1 MRMILNVTS
10 STEVPHVVN
19 LRSPSWCPRTLPSGC
34 PHNIIL
40 AHQTLHAYKQ
50 PIRHRYSMERT
61 NYLRG
66 AQLKNGK
73 PTSTYCLPLRYSSV
87 HTANRKHPSTTSSL
101 RRGGPGCCP
110 GIPAGRLRWG
120 GITLMA
126 ICCRPCP
133 GFPAG
138 RLRWGGTTL
147 IAIGFLNKGT

>member
-1 MRMILNVTS
+1 MRMIFNVTS

-87 HTANRKHPSTTSSL
+87 HPYCESKASINYFLPPP
-101 RRGGPGCCP
+101 RRPWLLPGYS
-110 GIPAGRLRWG
+110 
-120 GITLMA
+120 
-126 ICCRPCP
+126 CREIALGWYHSHGDLLPPLP
-133 GFPAG
+133 GFSCGEIALG
-138 RLRWGGTTL
+138 WNHSHCDRLPQ
-147 IAIGFLNKGT
+147 